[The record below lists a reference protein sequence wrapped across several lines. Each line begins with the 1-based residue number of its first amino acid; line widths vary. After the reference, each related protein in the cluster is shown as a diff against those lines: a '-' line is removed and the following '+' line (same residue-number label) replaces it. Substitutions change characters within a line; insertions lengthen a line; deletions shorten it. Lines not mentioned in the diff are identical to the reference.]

1 MERPKRKTLQA
12 QTVAC
17 IEHVGPYGEIGQVY
31 HKLFSW
37 AQQARVEPAGQA
49 FTTFLEPPD
58 QIDWN
63 AGHFEVCL
71 PVPEGTEGS
80 GEVRIRTLPATE
92 ALSVVVEG
100 PYSEMPAHYSELL
113 AWLSVEGTSPAGPP
127 REVYLVHPGSAKPE
141 ELKTEIQFPIE
152 GQEQG
157 G

>member
-1 MERPKRKTLQA
+1 VERPKRKTLQA

-31 HKLFSW
+31 H
-37 AQQARVEPAGQA
+37 A

-80 GEVRIRTLPATE
+80 GEVRIKTLPA
-92 ALSVVVEG
+92 ADVLSVVVEG

-141 ELKTEIQFPIE
+141 ELKTEIQLPVE